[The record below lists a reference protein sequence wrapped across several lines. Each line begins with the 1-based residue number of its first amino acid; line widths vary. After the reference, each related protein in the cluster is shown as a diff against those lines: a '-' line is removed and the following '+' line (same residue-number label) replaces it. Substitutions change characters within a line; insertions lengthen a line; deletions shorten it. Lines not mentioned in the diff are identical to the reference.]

1 VGSLPD
7 AAVEAAAN
15 GTASYKGRPWSS
27 TEYNLNWA
35 MGYDSLRRRG
45 ATAAQLKRYEEL
57 TAAAPMRGGGFNP
70 WSGD

>member
-1 VGSLPD
+1 
-7 AAVEAAAN
+7 
-15 GTASYKGRPWSS
+15 
-27 TEYNLNWA
+27 